1 MASRF
6 RVVAAAAVARVPG
19 PRREVYI
26 YRGSLLPAEVEAAE
40 SARLVK
46 RGLVVEVPVKPPVIE
61 DGMELIEGAAGSDPD
76 VPTVEAEPVKPQA
89 RKPAAK

>member
-1 MASRF
+1 MPARF

-19 PRREVYI
+19 PRREVYV
-26 YRGSLLPAEVEAAE
+26 YRGSLLPVEVDAAE

-46 RGLVVEVPVKPPVIE
+46 RGLVVEVAPAE
-61 DGMELIEGAAGSDPD
+61 DAPETE
-76 VPTVEAEPVKPQA
+76 EAPEPAKPQA

>member
-1 MASRF
+1 MAV
-6 RVVAAAAVARVPG
+6 RVVAPAVQVTVGARVYQVDVG
-19 PRREVYI
+19 
-26 YRGSLLPAEVEAAE
+26 GLLPDGTSLEDV
-40 SARLVK
+40 ARLVRK
-46 RGLVVEVPVKPPVIE
+46 GLVVVDVPPVIE